1 MENKMKILL
10 SPEREV
16 NLYINKALSEDE
28 TIQIGQVF
36 SKGGKHGFIA
46 DIYLPEG
53 CKNLKIPGKSI
64 VEVKYTFLYDT
75 LYRFKN
81 LFRLLKE
88 KRTCRKLLC
97 YICDL

>member
-1 MENKMKILL
+1 MKILL

-75 LYRFKN
+75 LYIDSKIYFDFSKKKN
-81 LFRLLKE
+81 LSKTFML
-88 KRTCRKLLC
+88 
-97 YICDL
+97 YM

>member
-1 MENKMKILL
+1 MGKKIKILL

-16 NLYINKALSEDE
+16 NLYINKALSEGE

-36 SKGGKHGFIA
+36 SKGLKHGFIA

-53 CKNLKIPGKSI
+53 CKNLKIPEKSI

-75 LYRFKN
+75 LYRFKICFDFSKKKN
-81 LFRLLKE
+81 LSKIFMS
-88 KRTCRKLLC
+88 
-97 YICDL
+97 YM

>member
-75 LYRFKN
+75 LYIDSKIYFDFSKKKN
-81 LFRLLKE
+81 LSKTFML
-88 KRTCRKLLC
+88 
-97 YICDL
+97 YM